1 MTRGLHGEELW
12 VTCGVSGHRH
22 ISKVSR
28 TMVQAKRVAMEM
40 WLLTFLWRRGRYPSD
55 TAQIPPTFYSL
66 LAIGP
71 QLHAGG
77 VATEEVEG

>member
-1 MTRGLHGEELW
+1 
-12 VTCGVSGHRH
+12 
-22 ISKVSR
+22 
-28 TMVQAKRVAMEM
+28 MVQAKRVAMEM